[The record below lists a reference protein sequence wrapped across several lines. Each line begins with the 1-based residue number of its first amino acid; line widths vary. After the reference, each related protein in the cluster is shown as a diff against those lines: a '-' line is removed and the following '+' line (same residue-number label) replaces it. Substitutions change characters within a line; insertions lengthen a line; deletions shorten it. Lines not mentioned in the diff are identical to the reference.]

1 MKIVSRCF
9 WISVNK
15 TCQAQFLKK
24 RTLNLGFV
32 QCANLQM
39 VNAPPQ
45 KKTPERT
52 ENRAK
57 ETTTKTVF
65 VTVMEQ
71 FDSVCGGFSFVGDSH
86 ATDNSSGNV
95 PLPMLIHRLHTEL
108 SSLSFVVR
116 INETLCLEF
125 EKNVIT
131 VHNSSC
137 GNVMFLQVSVCPQ
150 GRGNCTSPGRH
161 PPWAET
167 PRDGHCSGRYASY
180 WNTFLFILFLCH
192 L

>member
-1 MKIVSRCF
+1 MPSSIPQEKNIESWVCPMCKF
-9 WISVNK
+9 
-15 TCQAQFLKK
+15 
-24 RTLNLGFV
+24 
-32 QCANLQM
+32 ANGQR
-39 VNAPPQ
+39 PPPPK

-71 FDSVCGGFSFVGDSH
+71 FDSVCGGFSFAGDSH

-137 GNVMFLQVSVCPQ
+137 GKVMFLQVSGGGIVHP
-150 GRGNCTSPGRH
+150 RADTPPGQRL
-161 PPWAET
+161 PET
-167 PRDGHCSGRYASY
+167 ATAADGTHHTGTHSCLYYFVSSVKFVLKIVSICFAG
-180 WNTFLFILFLCH
+180 
-192 L
+192 